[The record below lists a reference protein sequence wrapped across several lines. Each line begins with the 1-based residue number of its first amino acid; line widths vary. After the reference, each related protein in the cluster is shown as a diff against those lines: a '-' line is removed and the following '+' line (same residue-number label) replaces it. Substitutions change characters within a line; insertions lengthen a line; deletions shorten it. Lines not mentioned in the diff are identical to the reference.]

1 MRALLALTLCQAA
14 NALMVKTSGV
24 SVDQFQEDYLW
35 IFVLGIF
42 FAFFM
47 AWGIGANDVA
57 NSFASSVGSKALT
70 LKQAVVIATIVEF
83 TGCVTM
89 GASVTDTVRK
99 GIIDGAFF
107 EDNPEVLMLGM
118 LSALL
123 GAGLWL
129 CLCSFLGSP
138 VSTTHSIIGSLIG
151 VSLTMNPDSLNAWQI
166 FLVVL
171 SWFASPLCSGL
182 LAASIYL
189 FVRTFILRSANPVER
204 GLKFFPVL
212 LFFTYGIVCMY
223 TVFKNPQV
231 DLKAWRKENEGP
243 AIGVAFSMA
252 FVFTAVTYAA
262 SIGKLKRDIAD
273 CDDVAADKGID
284 NVTADQGIDGAT
296 AITTD
301 QPKAEE
307 NQKEEPKKKEWM
319 WNKDLEAEA
328 NADDGKA
335 VADLQN
341 CEKFS
346 LKTEKLFSFLQVIC
360 ASFGA
365 LAHGANDV
373 ANAVGPLAAIV
384 GIYTEG
390 GISSKV
396 DVPIWI
402 LILGG
407 AGISVGLLTYGYNVI
422 KAIGMKLI
430 KVTPTRGFAIE
441 IGAFLVVIIGT
452 NLGIPLSTTHCK
464 VGATVAVGMCEAGG
478 VKNTG
483 KGVNWKLF
491 GKIGSMWVLTL
502 AFASII
508 ASSMFAVLTAAFHP
522 MSKPLNCPLLS
533 NKLSSATDM
542 GTLSTASDME
552 ALFAQL
558 DVNNDDLLDTDELA
572 ARCLDQLAW
581 DGEGDEADVTVEKFG
596 RRRRRTPEDM
606 DVDDFLDFTC
616 TSTDNLDHMM
626 HKQCQ
631 PMCPDGYVP
640 NRVLKCKL
648 DGENEVGGTG
658 PDAGGF
664 ILKTEYSGFTHCVL
678 RELHDFPSTAGTCSR

>member
-1 MRALLALTLCQAA
+1 
-14 NALMVKTSGV
+14 MVKSVSGGV
-24 SVDQFQEDYLW
+24 EQFQEDYLW
-35 IFVLGIF
+35 IFVLGLF

-99 GIIDGAFF
+99 GIIDGAYFK
-107 EDNPEVLMLGM
+107 ENPEVLMLGM

-151 VSLTMNPDSLNAWQI
+151 VSMVTNPASLNAWKI

-171 SWFASPLCSGL
+171 SWFASPLCSGI
-182 LAASIYL
+182 LAAGI
-189 FVRTFILRSANPVER
+189 FAIVRTFILRSENSVQR
-204 GLKFFPVL
+204 GLKFFPL
-212 LFFTYGIVCMY
+212 LLYFTFLIVCMY

-231 DLKAWRKENEGP
+231 DLKAWRGENEGP
-243 AIGVAFSMA
+243 AIALAFCLA
-252 FVFTAVTYAA
+252 LVFTGGTYAA
-262 SIGKLKRDIAD
+262 TITKLKKGIEETSEDAD
-273 CDDVAADKGID
+273 ADKG
-284 NVTADQGIDGAT
+284 VDGAT
-296 AITTD
+296 AVTTE

-307 NQKEEPKKKEWM
+307 NETADPKATTNWG

-328 NADDGKA
+328 NAEDKNVTA
-335 VADLQN
+335 LQDY
-341 CEKFS
+341 EKFTP
-346 LKTEKLFSFLQVIC
+346 KTEKLFSFLQVIC

-390 GISSKV
+390 EISSKV

-422 KAIGMKLI
+422 KSIGMKLI
-430 KVTPTRGFAIE
+430 KVTPSRGFAIE

-464 VGATVAVGMCEAGG
+464 VGATVAVGMCESGG

-483 KGVNWKLF
+483 KGVNWRLMAKV
-491 GKIGSMWVLTL
+491 GSMWVLTL
-502 AFASII
+502 VFASVI

-522 MSKPLNCPLLS
+522 MTMPLNCGLISTKLDAADHTLLANS
-533 NKLSSATDM
+533 
-542 GTLSTASDME
+542 ASDME
-552 ALFAQL
+552 VLFAQL
-558 DVNNDDLLDTDELA
+558 DSDGDELLTTDELA
-572 ARCLDQLAW
+572 ERCPPLDMLS
-581 DGEGDEADVTVEKFG
+581 DGEELTVEVYG

-606 DVDDFLDFTC
+606 DLDDFLAYTC
-616 TSTDNLDHMM
+616 MSADKMDHMENN
-626 HKQCQ
+626 KCEPLCQ
-631 PMCPDGYVP
+631 TGYAPDEP
-640 NRVLKCKL
+640 LKCKL
-648 DGENEVGGTG
+648 HPV
-658 PDAGGF
+658 
-664 ILKTEYSGFTHCVL
+664 TETPESGFALRTTYEGSFTTCVPRTHSCQ
-678 RELHDFPSTAGTCSR
+678 R